1 MQETIDVLLATYNGE
16 KYIKE
21 QIDSILKQSY
31 KNIRLIISD
40 DCSKDK
46 TQEIL
51 KEYEKKDNRIELHIQ
66 EKNLGVVKNIE
77 FLLKQVKNKY
87 YMLSD
92 QDDVWL
98 PEKIEKSLETLL
110 KNNVDLVFG
119 DLEVVDQDLKTMYPS
134 FGDFMLLNKKIHKY
148 INSNRLNYIYN
159 CVTGCTILA
168 KKETIQK
175 ILPLPKKSKYLIH
188 DHWIGLMTSIY
199 GKVAYMPE
207 KYIKYRQHGNNQVG
221 TDKIS
226 HGFKKLDQVR
236 ELFINVKLGVFGTYV
251 ENNNRFPEDMQKLNT
266 EIYEY
271 FKMIEN
277 KKNINFRKWKTFHEL
292 YKTESFSY
300 YILNFVIMNLPMF
313 GRPIFNI
320 RYAILKLLGKR

>member
-21 QIDSILKQSY
+21 QIDSILNQSY

-313 GRPIFNI
+313 GRTIFNI

>member
-1 MQETIDVLLATYNGE
+1 
-16 KYIKE
+16 
-21 QIDSILKQSY
+21 
-31 KNIRLIISD
+31 
-40 DCSKDK
+40 
-46 TQEIL
+46 
-51 KEYEKKDNRIELHIQ
+51 
-66 EKNLGVVKNIE
+66 
-77 FLLKQVKNKY
+77 
-87 YMLSD
+87 
-92 QDDVWL
+92 
-98 PEKIEKSLETLL
+98 
-110 KNNVDLVFG
+110 
-119 DLEVVDQDLKTMYPS
+119 
-134 FGDFMLLNKKIHKY
+134 
-148 INSNRLNYIYN
+148 
-159 CVTGCTILA
+159 
-168 KKETIQK
+168 
-175 ILPLPKKSKYLIH
+175 
-188 DHWIGLMTSIY
+188 
-199 GKVAYMPE
+199 MPE

>member
-21 QIDSILKQSY
+21 QIDSILNQSY

-148 INSNRLNYIYN
+148 INSTRLNYIYN

>member
-21 QIDSILKQSY
+21 QIDSILNQSY

>member
-21 QIDSILKQSY
+21 QIDSILNQSY

-271 FKMIEN
+271 FKMIQN
-277 KKNINFRKWKTFHEL
+277 KRNINFRKWKTFHKL